1 MTHSWPEMKKKPAH
15 TGAGLETGEQYFEER
30 DRCQARKGYAQ
41 CMMMKQ
47 RDAEKSEREEDE
59 INRHPQDRNRSFRDG
74 GD

>member
-1 MTHSWPEMKKKPAH
+1 MAQMEKKSAH
-15 TGAGLETGEQYFEER
+15 TGAGLETGKLFFEEFN
-30 DRCQARKGYAQ
+30 RCHARKGHAQ
-41 CMMMKQ
+41 RLMMKQ